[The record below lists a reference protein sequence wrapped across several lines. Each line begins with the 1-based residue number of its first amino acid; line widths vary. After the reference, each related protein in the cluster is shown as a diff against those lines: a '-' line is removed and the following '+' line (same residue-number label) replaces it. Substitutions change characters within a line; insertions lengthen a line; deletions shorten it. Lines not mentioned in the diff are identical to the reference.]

1 MNDELEEHK
10 LYGGE
15 RSNEPHFSTTSPF
28 KMQLVKLCLKGPRG
42 EREVGRGNVEVYC
55 VISCQMLGDLVNRI
69 CRFN

>member
-42 EREVGRGNVEVYC
+42 EVGRGIECGSILCDFVPNV
-55 VISCQMLGDLVNRI
+55 R
-69 CRFN
+69 